1 MFNLLLTNSYS
12 IHFTHVCSQTIEY
25 FYQSYSHGEEIDR
38 FRGIGPHTFAQQI
51 LNVASNV
58 SIIIT
63 PSRHE
68 MTLYALFYL
77 NQTFSHCQWKKIY
90 YVVKVGQMCSV
101 SYWIFLV
108 RLYCI
113 QIATTIFVLKHLKFV
128 KKFSVSNA
136 MWEQNNMLR
145 LSVEWVFELVIRGTK
160 ICTVQE

>member
-1 MFNLLLTNSYS
+1 MIHVRTCMNVFDIAHVHLTFNKFIFNTFYARLFTNNRVLLP
-12 IHFTHVCSQTIEY
+12 IIFTWR
-25 FYQSYSHGEEIDR
+25 EIDR
-38 FRGIGPHTFAQQI
+38 FRGIGPHTFTQQI

-63 PSRHE
+63 PNRHE

-77 NQTFSHCQWKKIY
+77 NQKHSHIANKRKIY
-90 YVVKVGQMCSV
+90 CVVKVGQMCSL

-136 MWEQNNMLR
+136 MW
-145 LSVEWVFELVIRGTK
+145 
-160 ICTVQE
+160 